1 MKFQGAFHSRR
12 PFSLG
17 AAFFV
22 LTPACARAARRVCE
36 AVKLP
41 RILTDGVRS
50 LEEVKSMLA
59 DGIAD
64 FIGFS
69 HLLVTEPN
77 LIKRW
82 QNGDTVRSENG
93 PPWLYSTFYLFFLQ
107 LEREGR

>member
-1 MKFQGAFHSRR
+1 M
-12 PFSLG
+12 G

-41 RILTDGVRS
+41 LILTDGVRS
-50 LEEVKSMLA
+50 LEEVKSVLA

-69 HLLVTEPN
+69 CPLVTEPN

-82 QNGDTVRSENG
+82 QNGDTAHPGSG
-93 PPWLYSTFYLFFLQ
+93 LPWLHSTFYLFFLQ
-107 LEREGR
+107 LERERR